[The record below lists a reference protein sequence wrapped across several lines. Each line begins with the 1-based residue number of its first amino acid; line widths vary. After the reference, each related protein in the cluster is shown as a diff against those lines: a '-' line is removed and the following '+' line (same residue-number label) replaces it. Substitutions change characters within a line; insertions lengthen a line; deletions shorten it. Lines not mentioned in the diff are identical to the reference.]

1 MGLNNITY
9 FLYYRVNNVVIYL
22 GSRKVKRVVMFSDI
36 ICLHP
41 EYTIGVRGKDIALIK
56 LPAEI
61 AYFNGVYTF

>member
-1 MGLNNITY
+1 
-9 FLYYRVNNVVIYL
+9 VVIYL

-56 LPAEI
+56 LPAKI
-61 AYFNGVYTF
+61 AFNGMYNIY